1 MNDPRLIDF
10 SKRII
15 AMEHNNCDPKI
26 KMNFQEFEAQRLLSE
41 DDVPWRTLQDAWA
54 SLEKVENA
62 GKENIAVMEATRKY
76 YALIEKGVNS

>member
-1 MNDPRLIDF
+1 
-10 SKRII
+10 
-15 AMEHNNCDPKI
+15 MEHNNCDHKI
-26 KMNFQEFEAQRLLSE
+26 RMNFQEFEAQRLLSE

-76 YALIEKGVNS
+76 YTLIEKGVNS

>member
-15 AMEHNNCDPKI
+15 AMEHNNCDHKI
-26 KMNFQEFEAQRLLSE
+26 RMNFQEFEAQRLLSE

-76 YALIEKGVNS
+76 YTLIEKGVSS

>member
-1 MNDPRLIDF
+1 
-10 SKRII
+10 
-15 AMEHNNCDPKI
+15 MEHNNCDPKI

>member
-1 MNDPRLIDF
+1 
-10 SKRII
+10 
-15 AMEHNNCDPKI
+15 
-26 KMNFQEFEAQRLLSE
+26 
-41 DDVPWRTLQDAWA
+41 LQDAWA

>member
-1 MNDPRLIDF
+1 
-10 SKRII
+10 
-15 AMEHNNCDPKI
+15 
-26 KMNFQEFEAQRLLSE
+26 MNFQEFEAQRLLSE